1 MLTKVQWAKRAF
13 LTVFLG
19 TIAIVAVIGLLFG
32 KVIEATLWEEIA
44 KWAIMAVV
52 LGVIMCVVF
61 YAPIMIAMNRR
72 SMFYEEYGKKWWIHD
87 LKLSFNAIGE
97 KIKGLFKRSK

>member
-13 LTVFLG
+13 LTVFFG
-19 TIAIVAVIGLLFG
+19 TIAIVAIIGLLFG

-52 LGVIMCVVF
+52 LGAIMCVVL
-61 YAPIMIAMNRR
+61 YAPIMVAMNRR
-72 SMFYEEYGKKWWIHD
+72 SMFYEEYGRKWWIHD
-87 LKLSFNAIGE
+87 LKLSFSGIGE